1 MGKATALL
9 VALVA
14 IAGFYLV
21 EKHPAYEEHVAPF
34 VQQHVTPLYEQH
46 VAPLVDQHITP
57 LYNEHVAPLVDQHA
71 KPLYDEHVKPL
82 YDKHVAPL
90 FTRSLVAKDIQL
102 EGDGSG
108 LDRATC
114 DALAVD
120 HLTDVKPI
128 EGFHVFC
135 VQAVADNKL
144 AGFIYTE
151 GMKKASGGF
160 AFNVDAK
167 WNSFD
172 DVVAKTVPRPPKTDI
187 EIRFKQPWGLFTPT
201 GERITSLSELQDPI
215 VYYMEGGQFI
225 WPGIRIGH
233 KRVIENLHGLGSVEM
248 ETLEMT
254 PLVFAI
260 DEFLHD
266 DEIDLILDLSM
277 DHLAPSDVTHSDNDV
292 GKPAT
297 EWRTSTTYFLPSHG
311 HPKLE
316 ALDQRVA
323 DLVKVDESHQEH
335 VQVLR
340 YELNQKYD
348 AHLDYFSIDQLTK
361 SPDVVAGLDHGYKN
375 RMITVFWYMSDVAKG
390 GHTVFPRAGGKPQP
404 RDFTDCTTGLLS
416 PPKKRKVI
424 VFYSML
430 PSGRGDVYS
439 LHGGCPVLEGIKYS
453 GNKWIWNK
461 PFY

>member
-1 MGKATALL
+1 MGKATAIL

-34 VQQHVTPLYEQH
+34 VQQHVSPLYEQH
-46 VAPLVDQHITP
+46 VAPLYAQHVAPLVDQHVTP
-57 LYNEHVAPLVDQHA
+57 LYNEHVAPLVDQHVKPLYDQHVVPLVEQHVKPLYDQHV
-71 KPLYDEHVKPL
+71 KPLYDEHV
-82 YDKHVAPL
+82 APL
-90 FTRSLVAKDIQL
+90 LTRSLVAKDIQV

-114 DALAVD
+114 DALAAA
-120 HLTDVKPI
+120 HLTEVKPI

-135 VQAVADNKL
+135 VHAVKDNKL

-151 GMKKASGGF
+151 GMKNASGGF

-167 WNSFD
+167 WNSFY
-172 DVVAKTVPRPPKTDI
+172 DVVAKTVPRPPKTDL

-201 GERITSLSELQDPI
+201 GARITSLSQLQDRI

-233 KRVIENLHGLGSVEM
+233 KRVIENLHGLGSIEM

-260 DEFLHD
+260 NEFLHD

-277 DHLAPSDVTHSDNDV
+277 DHLAPSGVTHNDNDV

-297 EWRTSTTYFLPSHG
+297 EWRTSTTYFLPSRG

-323 DLVKVDESHQEH
+323 DLVKVDKSHQEH

-340 YELNQKYD
+340 
-348 AHLDYFSIDQLTK
+348 
-361 SPDVVAGLDHGYKN
+361 
-375 RMITVFWYMSDVAKG
+375 
-390 GHTVFPRAGGKPQP
+390 
-404 RDFTDCTTGLLS
+404 
-416 PPKKRKVI
+416 
-424 VFYSML
+424 
-430 PSGRGDVYS
+430 
-439 LHGGCPVLEGIKYS
+439 
-453 GNKWIWNK
+453 
-461 PFY
+461 